1 MTKCRPTLRLAS
13 KVSVMRTTGCLVVGF
28 LTVAGL
34 VATGGT
40 SGAALGADGCGAP
53 SLSAGWHS
61 IRVQSG
67 GRVRELQLYAPKQV
81 QTGRALPLVFDL
93 HGSFGNGMQQ
103 AKRSDFAALAE
114 RHGFLVANPDGGI
127 ERTVPPRGYFWH
139 LPGVPLIGN
148 EPEPSGAADDVRFFS
163 DAIDQISIATCIDAH
178 RIYAT
183 GFSNGARMSS
193 WLGCHLADR
202 FAAVAPV
209 AGIRAGLT
217 LDSDHSQPDPGSCR
231 PARPVPVI
239 AFHGVQDPVNPYA
252 GGGFS
257 YWGYSVDAALRRWV
271 AIDQCQ
277 GKPQETVISAHVT
290 EIRYGSCAAG
300 SEIILYRTDAPLAL
314 GGGHVW
320 PGSGDVAS
328 GQEINASELIW
339 EFFARH
345 PS

>member
-1 MTKCRPTLRLAS
+1 
-13 KVSVMRTTGCLVVGF
+13 MRMTGCCVLGF

-34 VATGGT
+34 VATGGAA
-40 SGAALGADGCGAP
+40 GAVPGADGCGAP
-53 SLSAGWHS
+53 PLSAGWHS
-61 IRVQSG
+61 IRVHSG
-67 GRVRELQLYAPKQV
+67 NRVRELQLYAPGQI
-81 QTGRALPLVFDL
+81 QSGHALPLVFDL
-93 HGSFGNGMQQ
+93 HGSFGSGMQQ
-103 AKRSDFAALAE
+103 AKRSDLTAVAE

-148 EPEPSGAADDVRFFS
+148 DPEPSGAPDDVQFIS
-163 DAIDQISIATCIDAH
+163 DAIDQIANTTCVDAH

-183 GFSNGARMSS
+183 GFSNGARMTS

-209 AGIRAGLT
+209 AGIRAGLA
-217 LDSDHSQPDPGSCR
+217 LDSDHSQLDAGSCR
-231 PARPVPVI
+231 PVRPVPII
-239 AFHGVQDPVNPYA
+239 AFHGVRDPVNPYA
-252 GGGFS
+252 GGGFG
-257 YWGYSVDAALRRWV
+257 YWGYSVSVALRRW
-271 AIDQCQ
+271 AELDQCQ

-290 EIRYGSCAAG
+290 EIRYGPCAAG
-300 SEIILYRTDAPLAL
+300 SEIVLYRTDAPLAQ

-320 PGSGDVAS
+320 PGSSDFAS
-328 GQEINASELIW
+328 GHEINASELIW